1 MKPTR
6 PYEELLQEI
15 EELQLR
21 LQEAT
26 DAIDAIRTGQVDALV
41 VKTHS
46 GHQLYSLKS
55 ADQTYRAFIE
65 KMKEGA
71 VTLDKH
77 DTILYCNSQFASMLG
92 LPLSG
97 IIGTSFRELVPPE
110 YKEYF
115 HSITTKGWQSDSKGE
130 ILLRAPGHTAA
141 PFLISV
147 AALEF
152 EEGEA
157 LSVILTDLS
166 LQKETERQLTENNKH
181 LEDARQQT
189 ALVNER
195 LESLVKERTRDL
207 YLSRE
212 HFKFLADNIP
222 VIVWTS
228 QPDGQ
233 VDYFNKLW
241 YDYTGLND
249 DESKGF
255 GSNAVIHPEDLP
267 RANAAW
273 EMAIAERT
281 GFQYESRIQRHSD
294 RAWRWF
300 LSKAEPVQDENGNI
314 IAWLGISIDIEEQK
328 KELQK
333 KDDFISMASHELK
346 TPLASLKGYV
356 QLIDRQENLPTP
368 VNKYIS
374 KANESINKLQHLI
387 NNLLD
392 VSKIEAGKLKF
403 NTAVFNLADCIHS
416 CVEDCRHMYPAFR
429 IIAEVDPV
437 LPVVGNCERLEQV
450 LMNLIS
456 NAVKY
461 SGGNKE
467 IIVRGHKTDH
477 HVIVSVTDFG
487 LGLADDDKKKVFER
501 FYRVDSNSFAPGLGM
516 GLYISSE
523 IIKEHFGKL
532 EINSQLK
539 QGSTF
544 SFSLPLINDRSVA
557 HA

>member
-1 MKPTR
+1 MMGQTR
-6 PYEELLQEI
+6 TYEDLIQEVAS
-15 EELQLR
+15 LR
-21 LQEAT
+21 NQLQEAT
-26 DAIDAIRTGQVDALV
+26 DAIDAIRTGQVDALFV
-41 VKTHS
+41 QNGES
-46 GHQLYSLKS
+46 HQIYTLKS

-71 VTLDKH
+71 VTLDKN
-77 DTILYCNSQFASMLG
+77 DIILYSNSQFASMIG
-92 LPLSG
+92 LPLSD
-97 IIGTSFRELVPPE
+97 IIGANFRTFVPAE
-110 YKEYF
+110 SVAYVN
-115 HSITTKGWQSDSKGE
+115 SIFEKGWKSDSKGE
-130 ILLRAPGHTAA
+130 ISLVNQQHFAI
-141 PFLISV
+141 PFLVSV

-166 LQKETERQLTENNKH
+166 FQKETERQLTENNNH
-181 LEDARQQT
+181 LEEARRQT
-189 ALVNER
+189 ALVNEK

-207 YLSRE
+207 FLSRE

-222 VIVWTS
+222 VIVWTTKA
-228 QPDGQ
+228 DGQ

-241 YDYTGLND
+241 YDYTGLNSD
-249 DESKGF
+249 QSKGF
-255 GSNAVIHPEDLP
+255 GFNNVIHRDDLD
-267 RANAAW
+267 RVSEAW
-273 EMAIAERT
+273 QTAILNKRT
-281 GFQYESRIQRHSD
+281 FQFEYRIRRRSD
-294 RAWRWF
+294 RVFRWF
-300 LSKAEPVQDENGNI
+300 LSKAEPVPDENGKI
-314 IAWLGISIDIEEQK
+314 IAWFGISIDIEEQK

-356 QLIDRQENLPTP
+356 QLIDRHDNLPAP
-368 VNKYIS
+368 VNKYVS

-403 NTAVFNLADCIHS
+403 NTEVFNLADCVHS
-416 CVEDCRHMYPAFR
+416 CVEDCMHMYPAFKLTT
-429 IIAEVDPV
+429 EVDPV

-461 SGGNKE
+461 SNGRKE
-467 IIVRGHKTDH
+467 IIVRAHKTDH
-477 HVIVSVTDFG
+477 HVVVSVTDFG
-487 LGLADDDKKKVFER
+487 LGLAEEDKKKVFER
-501 FYRVDSNSFAPGLGM
+501 FYRVNTNSFAPGLGM

-532 EINSQLK
+532 EIDSQLE

-544 SFSLPLINDRSVA
+544 SFSLPLI
-557 HA
+557 